1 VNDELE
7 PPVPPGLTKLS
18 APLKALADFLQIED
32 ELIDVAAA
40 GSDGEPPAEPSRAEL
55 SAWVKRLPAAEKDS
69 YLLRFLDEEGDYLLR
84 ADISKRFREATLP
97 KKGQSVAGD
106 ARRTVAQLLKA
117 RDVLVEAKNQEAAE
131 KAAEDKARREREK
144 TAERNKHLD
153 NLAGR
158 EAATWRDVDKL
169 IALKQATPYDRAV
182 ELLVDLRDLAARS
195 GRVEETR
202 ARIQELRR
210 VHANKPSLIKRFNDK
225 SLGK

>member
-1 VNDELE
+1 
-7 PPVPPGLTKLS
+7 
-18 APLKALADFLQIED
+18 
-32 ELIDVAAA
+32 
-40 GSDGEPPAEPSRAEL
+40 
-55 SAWVKRLPAAEKDS
+55 
-69 YLLRFLDEEGDYLLR
+69 
-84 ADISKRFREATLP
+84 LP